1 MDRLEDI
8 FTSFANDQEES
19 LKDIGMTKE
28 EFIEN
33 AKKWSETK
41 EGKLEIQKFILNQ
54 EIKDLK
60 NQITELESDIAK
72 KQESIKDIDEEICN
86 L

>member
-60 NQITELESDIAK
+60 DQITELESDIAK

>member
-19 LKDIGMTKE
+19 LKDMGMTKE

-60 NQITELESDIAK
+60 DQITELESDIAK
-72 KQESIKDIDEEICN
+72 KQESIKDIDEEISN

>member
-19 LKDIGMTKE
+19 LKDMGMTKE

-60 NQITELESDIAK
+60 DQITELESDIAK
-72 KQESIKDIDEEICN
+72 KQESIKDIDEEISK

>member
-8 FTSFANDQEES
+8 FSSFANDQEES
-19 LKDIGMTKE
+19 LKDMGMTKE

-60 NQITELESDIAK
+60 DQITELESDIAK
-72 KQESIKDIDEEICN
+72 KQESIKDIDEEISN

>member
-1 MDRLEDI
+1 MNRLEDI

-19 LKDIGMTKE
+19 LKDMGMTKE
-28 EFIEN
+28 KFIEN

-60 NQITELESDIAK
+60 DQITELESDIAK
-72 KQESIKDIDEEICN
+72 KQESIKDIDEEISN

>member
-19 LKDIGMTKE
+19 LKDMGMTKE

-60 NQITELESDIAK
+60 DQITELESDIAK
-72 KQESIKDIDEEICN
+72 KQESIKDIDDEISN

>member
-19 LKDIGMTKE
+19 LKDMGMTKE

>member
-19 LKDIGMTKE
+19 LKDMGMTKE

-60 NQITELESDIAK
+60 DQITELESDIAK

>member
-8 FTSFANDQEES
+8 FTSFAHDQEES
-19 LKDIGMTKE
+19 LKDMGMTKE

-60 NQITELESDIAK
+60 DQITELESDIAK
-72 KQESIKDIDEEICN
+72 KQESIKDIDEEISN

>member
-19 LKDIGMTKE
+19 LKDMGMTKE

-60 NQITELESDIAK
+60 DQSQN
-72 KQESIKDIDEEICN
+72 
-86 L
+86 

>member
-19 LKDIGMTKE
+19 LKDMGMTKE

-54 EIKDLK
+54 EIKDL
-60 NQITELESDIAK
+60 NDQITELESDIAK
-72 KQESIKDIDEEICN
+72 KQESIKDIDEEISN

>member
-19 LKDIGMTKE
+19 LKDMGMTKE

-72 KQESIKDIDEEICN
+72 KQESIKDIDEEISN